1 MNIREVYSQLKDYTE
16 TLDRTDFAV
25 FFLAL
30 IVSAAAS
37 FAYFSVQQE
46 ADDDGVVLSGE
57 INSTE
62 NQKVIR
68 FYNESAELMVEQS
81 PEADFYIDL
90 DRDGSADIQLNL
102 DQDGKIRKDSRI
114 LDYKSGSYLLKFTYS
129 DNANETED
137 HWLRPTEIKLLK

>member
-1 MNIREVYSQLKDYTE
+1 MNIRELYSQLKEYTGNLE
-16 TLDRTDFAV
+16 TTDFAL
-25 FFLAL
+25 FLLAL
-30 IVSAAAS
+30 TFSAAAS
-37 FAYFSVQQE
+37 FAYFSFQQE
-46 ADDDGVVLSGE
+46 ADDDSVVLSGE

-90 DRDGSADIQLNL
+90 NRDGSADIQLNL

-114 LDYKSGSYLLKFTYS
+114 LDYRSGSYLLKFTYS
-129 DNANETED
+129 DNANQTED
-137 HWLRPTEIKLLK
+137 HWLRPTEIKLLR

>member
-1 MNIREVYSQLKDYTE
+1 MNIREVYSQLKDYTGNLE
-16 TLDRTDFAV
+16 TTDFAL
-25 FFLAL
+25 FLLAL
-30 IVSAAAS
+30 TFSAAAS
-37 FAYFSVQQE
+37 FVYFSVQQE

-90 DRDGSADIQLNL
+90 NRDGSADIQLNL
-102 DQDGKIRKDSRI
+102 DHDGKIRKDSRI
-114 LDYKSGSYLLKFTYS
+114 LDYRSGSYLLKFTYS

>member
-1 MNIREVYSQLKDYTE
+1 MNIREVCSRLEDYTGNLE
-16 TLDRTDFAV
+16 TTDFAL
-25 FFLAL
+25 FLLAL
-30 IVSAAAS
+30 TFSAAAS
-37 FAYFSVQQE
+37 FAYFTDQQE

-90 DRDGSADIQLNL
+90 NRDGSADIQLNL

-114 LDYKSGSYLLKFTYS
+114 LDYRSGSYLLKFTYS
-129 DNANETED
+129 DNANQTED
-137 HWLRPTEIKLLK
+137 HWLRPTEVKLLR

>member
-1 MNIREVYSQLKDYTE
+1 MNIREAFSKLKDYTGTLE
-16 TLDRTDFAV
+16 TTDFAV
-25 FFLAL
+25 FLLAL
-30 IVSAAAS
+30 AFSAAAS
-37 FAYFSVQQE
+37 FAYFSFQQE

-62 NQKVIR
+62 NQKVIS

-90 DRDGSADIQLNL
+90 NRDGSADIQLNL

-114 LDYKSGSYLLKFTYS
+114 LDYRSGSYLLKFTYS
-129 DNANETED
+129 DNANQTED